1 MTTTE
6 ATRHQV
12 SRLFGRDS
20 LYMVLWGVQVVC
32 AALLT
37 PIITRVL
44 GAGEFGTVTSANAAM
59 QIIFV
64 LAGLG
69 LQTAVQREYAL
80 DPVRARRLVT
90 FAVYAAVA
98 LSALAYLTA
107 GAWSRPLHMAD
118 EVPVL
123 RLAVLWA
130 GFSTVTAASLA
141 LLRSQERLAAFATV
155 SLTQSVIAEAASLL
169 LIKFHSPEAMDFLY
183 GQAGA
188 QLLAMALGLL
198 FAPPAMLRLADRALL
213 LRALRFAL
221 PLVPSVLS
229 VFMLS
234 TGDRLVIEATL
245 GSEEVARY
253 QVAYN
258 VAAMPMLLLS
268 VLNSA
273 WMPRFFALG
282 TGTEAR
288 EVIAESRDALYR
300 LLVPLVAGF
309 ALGAPLVLRVWAPP
323 SYRPEDLHFVVC
335 LVLIT
340 TIPFAAQLAVERV
353 LMADGRTVA
362 IAVSTLLAAAGNL
375 LLNLVLVPVWGL
387 VGSAVATLVAYT
399 LLFVVLTAAGR
410 RVPVRGTP
418 VSLLAQLGAAGV
430 LALGSAALPDDP
442 ILLTVRAILV
452 LGAVAWFVRRLVR
465 VSR

>member
-6 ATRHQV
+6 ATRHHV

-20 LYMVLWGVQVVC
+20 LYMALWGVQVVC

-69 LQTAVQREYAL
+69 LQMAIQREWAL
-80 DPVRARRLVT
+80 DPVRARRLLT
-90 FAVYAAVA
+90 FAVYIAVA
-98 LSALAYLTA
+98 LSMLAYATA
-107 GAWSRPLHMAD
+107 SAWSRPLNMTD
-118 EVPVL
+118 QLPVL

-130 GFSTVTAASLA
+130 GFSAVTAASLA

-155 SLTQSVIAEAASLL
+155 SLIQSVIAEAASLI
-169 LIKFHSPEAMDFLY
+169 LIKFHSAEAIDFLY
-183 GQAGA
+183 GQVGA
-188 QLLAMALGLL
+188 QLLAMALGLVL
-198 FAPPAMLRLADRALL
+198 APPAVLRLGDRALL

-229 VFMLS
+229 VFLLS
-234 TGDRLVIEATL
+234 TGDRLVIGAIL

-282 TGTEAR
+282 TGAEAR
-288 EVIAESRDALYR
+288 EVFAESRDALYR
-300 LLVPLVAGF
+300 LLVPLVIGF
-309 ALGAPLVLRVWAPP
+309 ALGAPLVLRIWAPP
-323 SYRPEDLHFVVC
+323 SYRPEDLHVVVS

-340 TIPFAAQLAVERV
+340 TIPFAAQLAIERL
-353 LMADGRTVA
+353 LMADGRTTA
-362 IAVSTLLAAAGNL
+362 IAVSTLLAAGGNL
-375 LLNLVLVPVWGL
+375 LLNLLLVPVWGL
-387 VGSAVATLVAYT
+387 VGSAVATLLAYI
-399 LLFVVLTAAGR
+399 LLFAALNVAGR

-418 VSLLAQLGAAGV
+418 LSLLAQLGAACL

-442 ILLTVRAILV
+442 ILLTVRAVLV
-452 LGAVAWFVRRLVR
+452 LGTVAWFLRRLVR